1 MTANRRD
8 AGAFALAAVAFCT
21 GLGAYGLVETSDARY
36 AEIAREM
43 VASGDWIYP
52 RLLGTLHF
60 DKPPLIYWLSGLGYS
75 AFGFDEWGARAC
87 LAVLALLLCARLWT
101 FARAHVGDRTAPWA
115 VALLAGTPAI
125 VGASRMLT
133 TDLLLC
139 VCLSFALTGWYDVWS
154 GRGGL
159 GARLSLYAGA
169 GLAFLAKGPV
179 GWLVLAL
186 IVGPFALRQRG
197 ARPAPERSWGA
208 MWGFPL
214 LLLIAA
220 PWYLAVMSGTPGL
233 FSYFTGQQLASRL
246 HEGGLG
252 HPHPWYYYAGVFPLL
267 GLPWLL
273 LAPSGC
279 KDLRAENAP
288 LASFLLW
295 WMLLPPLFFSLPSTK
310 LPLYVLPAFPAL
322 ALLGGHAVAA
332 GRGRRGVQ
340 LAGVFLAL
348 VGIGLGALAVVGPSL
363 PGGDLV
369 DVPAAT
375 LLGILLPPG
384 LLLVAA
390 GVLALFRSRGRNGA
404 AAVRGAAVPV
414 AVGMALLAPLV
425 LLRGDALPLKTT
437 RPVGRVAAALIRAQP
452 EAALVEYRDFAA
464 GLPLYTGRLP
474 LLVGIEAD
482 TRFEPPAGPD
492 RTMDREEF
500 LRDVWTGPDPVLVVT
515 RPRHA
520 SDLTGAREVARG
532 GGYVLL
538 SNR

>member
-43 VASGDWIYP
+43 AASGDWIHP
-52 RLLGTLHF
+52 RLLGVPHF

-75 AFGFDEWGARAC
+75 AFGFNEWGARAC
-87 LAVLALLLCARLWT
+87 LAVLALVLCARLWV
-101 FARAHVGDRTAPWA
+101 FARAHVGDGTAPWA
-115 VALLAGTPAI
+115 VAVLAGMPAI

-139 VCLSFALTGWYDVWS
+139 VCLTFALTGWYDVWS

-159 GARLSLYAGA
+159 GPRLSLYAGA

-186 IVGPFALRQRG
+186 IIGPFALRQRG
-197 ARPAPERSWGA
+197 ARAASASSWGA
-208 MWGFPL
+208 AWGLPL
-214 LLLIAA
+214 VLLIAA
-220 PWYLAVMSGTPGL
+220 PWYLAVISGTPGL

-267 GLPWLL
+267 GLPWLP
-273 LAPSGC
+273 LAPAGW
-279 KDLRAENAP
+279 KDLRTENRP
-288 LASFLLW
+288 LASFLVW

-310 LPLYVLPAFPAL
+310 LPLYVLTAFPAL
-322 ALLGGHAVAA
+322 ALLAGHAVAA
-332 GRGRRGVQ
+332 NRGRRE
-340 LAGVFLAL
+340 LRAAGVLLA
-348 VGIGLGALAVVGPSL
+348 VAGICLAVVAVGGPSL

-369 DVPAAT
+369 DVPPASLAA
-375 LLGILLPPG
+375 ILVPPG
-384 LLLVAA
+384 LLLVVA
-390 GVLALFRSRGRNGA
+390 GSLALFRSLGRENPAG
-404 AAVRGAAVPV
+404 VRGAAVPV
-414 AVGMALLAPLV
+414 ALAMALLAPVVLV
-425 LLRGDALPLKTT
+425 RGDALPLKTT
-437 RPVGRVAAALIRAQP
+437 RPVGRVAAALMPRGAT
-452 EAALVEYRDFAA
+452 LVEYRDLSA
-464 GLPLYTGRLP
+464 GLPLYTGTLP
-474 LLVGIEAD
+474 LLVGIEVD
-482 TRFEPPAGPD
+482 TRFEPPGGPP
-492 RTMDREEF
+492 RTMDREQF
-500 LRDVWTGPDPVLVVT
+500 LRGPWMGAAPVFVVT

-520 SDLTGAREVARG
+520 ADLPGARELARG

>member
-1 MTANRRD
+1 VTTNRRD
-8 AGAFALAAVAFCT
+8 AGAFALAAAAFCT

-43 VASGDWIYP
+43 AASGDWIYP
-52 RLLGTLHF
+52 RLLGILHF

-87 LAVLALLLCARLWT
+87 LAVLALLLCARLWS
-101 FARAHVGDRTAPWA
+101 FARTHLGDRTAPWT

-139 VCLSFALTGWYDVWS
+139 VCLTFALTGWYDVWS

-186 IVGPFALRQRG
+186 IVGPFAMRRRG
-197 ARPAPERSWGA
+197 AHPRPKRSWGA
-208 MWGFPL
+208 AWGLPM

-220 PWYLAVMSGTPGL
+220 PWYLAVISGTPGL

-273 LAPSGC
+273 LAPAGW
-279 KDLRAENAP
+279 KDVRSENAP

-310 LPLYVLPAFPAL
+310 LPLYVLPAFPGL
-322 ALLGGHAVAA
+322 ALLAGHAVAA
-332 GRGRRGVQ
+332 GRGRRELR
-340 LAGVFLAL
+340 LAAAL
-348 VGIGLGALAVVGPSL
+348 LVIVGIGLGALAVVGPSL

-369 DVPAAT
+369 DVPAAR

-390 GVLALFRSRGRNGA
+390 GGLAVFRSRGRDGA
-404 AAVRGAAVPV
+404 ASVRRAAVPV

-425 LLRGDALPLKTT
+425 LLHGDALPLKTT
-437 RPVGRVAAALIRAQP
+437 RPVGRVAAALIRVRPGA
-452 EAALVEYRDFAA
+452 ELVEYRDLAA

-474 LLVGIEAD
+474 LLAGIEAD
-482 TRFEPPAGPD
+482 TRFEPPSGPA
-492 RTMDREEF
+492 RTMERGQF
-500 LRDVWTGPDPVLVVT
+500 LRDLWAGPDPVFVVT

-520 SDLTGAREVARG
+520 ADLPGAREVARG
-532 GGYVLL
+532 GGYVLV